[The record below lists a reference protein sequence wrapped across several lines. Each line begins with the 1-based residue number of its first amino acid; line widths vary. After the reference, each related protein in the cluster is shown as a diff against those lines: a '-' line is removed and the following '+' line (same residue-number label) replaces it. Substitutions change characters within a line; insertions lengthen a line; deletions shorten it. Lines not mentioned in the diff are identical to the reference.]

1 MTPTQS
7 KHLRTGARR
16 ITEAANNAANHL
28 SDYSCSIVGTWESKR
43 GIRTFRGREVR

>member
-7 KHLRTGARR
+7 KHIRKGARR
-16 ITEAANNAANHL
+16 ITEAANNAANNL
-28 SDYSCSIVGTWESKR
+28 SDYAMTIVGTWESKR